1 MKKVSLCIFIPI
13 LNEENNLPL
22 LVEKLVSLSVS
33 ASKIVLVID
42 PSKDRSL
49 EVGKELERRF
59 ANVTVF
65 YRESRPK
72 GRGNA
77 GKDAWI
83 YCLDLK
89 PDFILEMDADHS
101 HDPKHIPEFLA
112 AQKKHNAD
120 VVIGSRYTTGGREVR
135 GFTRKLISWFA
146 EKYLKVVLG
155 VTFLTDPSSGYRLFT
170 RESVEQF
177 DPQSLT
183 SSDHRITTE
192 ILFRVRRKRIVE
204 IPIEF
209 HDRKF
214 GTTKLKW
221 TVLVKSLVSPL
232 IWRFRQRTD

>member
-1 MKKVSLCIFIPI
+1 
-13 LNEENNLPL
+13 
-22 LVEKLVSLSVS
+22 
-33 ASKIVLVID
+33 
-42 PSKDRSL
+42 
-49 EVGKELERRF
+49 
-59 ANVTVF
+59 
-65 YRESRPK
+65 
-72 GRGNA
+72 
-77 GKDAWI
+77 
-83 YCLDLK
+83 
-89 PDFILEMDADHS
+89 
-101 HDPKHIPEFLA
+101 
-112 AQKKHNAD
+112 
-120 VVIGSRYTTGGREVR
+120 
-135 GFTRKLISWFA
+135 
-146 EKYLKVVLG
+146 LG